1 MIAYQVFKMFSSP
14 IIEDQDSKN
23 SGSNGSNWDGTAT
36 PKTAHRGQGGDNSQ
50 QHVMTYDD
58 FLALYVAFK
67 EKKDEE
73 MLQVIFHLLKVSPD
87 HVANRSLEEPQ
98 EGVNWPM

>member
-1 MIAYQVFKMFSSP
+1 
-14 IIEDQDSKN
+14 
-23 SGSNGSNWDGTAT
+23 
-36 PKTAHRGQGGDNSQ
+36 
-50 QHVMTYDD
+50 MTYDD

-87 HVANRSLEEPQ
+87 HVANRSLEELQ